1 MYEDESL
8 ALQVFHYWSL
18 TGSYGLLR
26 REQTI
31 MSTPYFNEYI
41 TLLNGTILEYMSMY
55 PEVQC
60 DMPELGPK
68 CKYEIHRMV
77 HTHPLHTWSC
87 PELSEFIR
95 SSSPQ
100 LPRLVCERRVHQ
112 RMCYIRST

>member
-18 TGSYGLLR
+18 TGSENMR
-26 REQTI
+26 
-31 MSTPYFNEYI
+31 
-41 TLLNGTILEYMSMY
+41 NGDLFKADNKYMSMY